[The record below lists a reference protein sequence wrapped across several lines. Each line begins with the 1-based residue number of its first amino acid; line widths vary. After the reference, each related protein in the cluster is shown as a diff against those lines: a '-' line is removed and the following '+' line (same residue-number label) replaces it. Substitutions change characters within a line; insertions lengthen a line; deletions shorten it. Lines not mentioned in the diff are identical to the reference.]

1 VFFIFENKLITME
14 NLKEVEQLR
23 LFMAEAVEMLE
34 DIKQKFGLFE
44 KQRYFKFKSALDDFN
59 KLSNQPVLDD

>member
-1 VFFIFENKLITME
+1 ME
-14 NLKEVEQLR
+14 NSKEIEHLR
-23 LFMAEAVEMLE
+23 LFIAEAVEMLE

-44 KQRYFKFKSALDDFN
+44 KQRYHKFKSALNDFN